1 MLGPAEA
8 AAILGAGAA
17 AGAVNAV
24 VGSGSLITF
33 PTLLAFGY
41 PPVVANVSNNIGLV
55 SGNVSG
61 AVGYRKELAGQK
73 SRLIRLSVFAV
84 AGSIG
89 GAAAL
94 LSLPSSSFKLIV
106 PALILIA
113 CVLVFV
119 QPWLSKRIV
128 ARRAEAAAQNGEAG
142 RERTSPVLAAGV
154 VGSAAYGGYF
164 GAAQGVLVIGLLGTF
179 LDEPLQ
185 RVNAA
190 KNVLVAIVNG
200 TAAIVYI
207 IFAHVAWLVVLL
219 IAVGSTLGGLVGA
232 RYGRRLPPLA
242 LRIFI
247 VAIGLVSV
255 VEADLLL
262 ALAARLRGRQHRLGR
277 CGPGEQVAAPAPIAT
292 AISTRRARTRP
303 AARKMSATAPPIMLG
318 AASPAP

>member
-1 MLGPAEA
+1 MGPGEA
-8 AAILGAGAA
+8 AAILGAGIA

-33 PTLLAFGY
+33 PTLLAFGF
-41 PPVVANVSNNIGLV
+41 PPVVANVSNNVGLV

-61 AVGYRKELAGQK
+61 AVGYRRELAGQR
-73 SRLIRLSVFAV
+73 SRLLRLSVFAV
-84 AGSIG
+84 AGSLAG
-89 GAAAL
+89 SAAL

-119 QPWLSKRIV
+119 QPWLSGRIA
-128 ARRAEAAAQNGEAG
+128 ARRDRRAAAEDAEGPAG
-142 RERTSPVLAAGV
+142 PERTSPVLAAGV
-154 VGSAAYGGYF
+154 VASAAYGGYF

-185 RVNAA
+185 RVNGA

-200 TAAIVYI
+200 TAAIVYV

-219 IAVGSTLGGLVGA
+219 IAVGSTLGGIIGA

-242 LRIFI
+242 LRIF
-247 VAIGLVSV
+247 VVVIGVVSAV
-255 VEADLLL
+255 KL
-262 ALAARLRGRQHRLGR
+262 
-277 CGPGEQVAAPAPIAT
+277 IFF
-292 AISTRRARTRP
+292 
-303 AARKMSATAPPIMLG
+303 
-318 AASPAP
+318 